1 MVRSLRSR
9 SETLLWYAP
18 DSPTDDIGEQEP
30 EYGAE
35 HDSYFQQPAS
45 VHPGW
50 KRNLH
55 PPRTDG
61 TVSDVS
67 HPDYDGH
74 EGCCSRK
81 IRPAAYGR

>member
-1 MVRSLRSR
+1 MITFHRIERSSSTGIRDHDR
-9 SETLLWYAP
+9 PEHA
-18 DSPTDDIGEQEP
+18 IGDQEP

-61 TVSDVS
+61 TVRDV
-67 HPDYDGH
+67 
-74 EGCCSRK
+74 
-81 IRPAAYGR
+81 